1 MKKIFAI
8 LTCVVIIFSFFI
20 YDKCNRKEEKYKKVN
35 VESKEIFSD
44 YYTKATNTLN
54 NMTLDEKISQLFLV
68 RVPDNSIEEVSKYQ
82 FGGYILFGKD
92 TKNLTKEELKNKIE
106 TWQSVSKI
114 PLLIAV
120 DEEGGTV
127 VRISNNNKIR
137 DSKFKS
143 SQELY
148 NDGGFELIKND
159 TIQKNNL
166 LYELGINVNLAPVAD
181 ISTNEDD
188 YIYSRSFGKDA
199 LETSKYIKTV
209 INASKGTKVSNV
221 LKHFPGY
228 GNNLDT
234 HTGISIDNK
243 TIEDFR
249 KNDFLPFKS
258 GIEEGAEAILVS
270 HNIINNIENMPA
282 SLSKNIHNILRN
294 ELNFTGII
302 MTDDLAMSAI
312 KDYVNDSPSVMA
324 LKAGNDLII
333 ITDYLTGI
341 NDIKEALKNGDLEES
356 LIDKAVLRVLS
367 WKYYKGL
374 LK

>member
-35 VESKEIFSD
+35 VESKEMFSD

-127 VRISNNNKIR
+127 VRISNNKKIR

-148 NDGGFELIKND
+148 NEGGLELIKND

-199 LETSKYIKTV
+199 SETSKYIKTV

-270 HNIINNIENMPA
+270 HNIINNIENIPA

-312 KDYVNDSPSVMA
+312 KDYASESPSVMA

>member
-92 TKNLTKEELKNKIE
+92 TKNLTKEEVKNKIE

-270 HNIINNIENMPA
+270 HNIINNIENIPA

>member
-20 YDKCNRKEEKYKKVN
+20 YDKCNRKEEKYEKVN
-35 VESKEIFSD
+35 SEKNEIFSD
-44 YYTKATNTLN
+44 YYTKANNTLK

-82 FGGYILFGKD
+82 FGGYILFSKD

-120 DEEGGTV
+120 DEEGGPV
-127 VRISNNNKIR
+127 VRISNNNKLSS
-137 DSKFKS
+137 SKFKS

-148 NDGGFELIKND
+148 NEGGFELIKND

-181 ISTNEDD
+181 ISTNEND
-188 YIYSRSFGKDA
+188 YIYSRSFGKDV

-209 INASKGTKVSNV
+209 IRASKSTNVSNV

-228 GNNLDT
+228 GSNLDT
-234 HTGISIDNK
+234 HTGISIDNR

-249 KNDFLPFKS
+249 NNDFLPFKS

-270 HNIINNIENMPA
+270 HNIINNIENIPA

-312 KDYVNDSPSVMA
+312 KNYVNDSPSVMA

>member
-20 YDKCNRKEEKYKKVN
+20 YDKCNRKEEKYEKVN
-35 VESKEIFSD
+35 SEIKEIFSD
-44 YYTKATNTLN
+44 YYTKANDTLN

-82 FGGYILFGKD
+82 FGGYILFSKD

-120 DEEGGTV
+120 DEEGGPV
-127 VRISNNNKIR
+127 VRISNNNKLN

-148 NDGGFELIKND
+148 NEGGFELIKND

-181 ISTNEDD
+181 ISTNEND
-188 YIYSRSFGKDA
+188 YIYNRSFGKDV

-209 INASKGTKVSNV
+209 ISASKGTKVSNV

-228 GNNLDT
+228 GSNLDT
-234 HTGISIDNK
+234 HTGISIDNR
-243 TIEDFR
+243 TIEEFR
-249 KNDFLPFKS
+249 NNDFLPFKS

-270 HNIINNIENMPA
+270 HNIITNIENIPA
-282 SLSKNIHNILRN
+282 SLSKNVHNILRN

-312 KDYVNDSPSVMA
+312 KNYVNDSPSVMA

-367 WKYYKGL
+367 WKYYKVL